1 MEGFLS
7 VKEATKSYAQGCKAK
22 AATPIG
28 KLFGKAMLA
37 GMMIGMGAAASS
49 VAAHSVA
56 NVGLARLTAAVVFPV
71 GLMMVI
77 LLGAELFT
85 GDCLMALGVAEKHIS
100 VADCIRVLVL
110 VFLGNFAGALIFTA
124 LVYCSGQLDYSAGG
138 LGAYTIKVAYG
149 KATLPF
155 GKAFTSG
162 ILCNILVCAAV
173 LMAICAKDIS
183 GKLLVSFFVIMLFV
197 TAGFEH
203 CVANM
208 YYITAGLFCKM
219 NPDYVNKAME
229 LYGYTEA
236 QLSQLSWGSF
246 LIKNLIPV
254 TLGNIV
260 GGIWTSAFIFKPRKK
275 IKQVILRVTLNF
287 RVTLFLKIRIYCI
300 WCSCAIFWRIARSRF
315 CVRGVCSKIKL

>member
-22 AATPIG
+22 AATSIG

-124 LVYCSGQLDYSAGG
+124 LVYCSIWKGNTAIWQGIYIWHSLQYFSLRSCFDGNLRKRYQR
-138 LGAYTIKVAYG
+138 
-149 KATLPF
+149 KAACIF
-155 GKAFTSG
+155 
-162 ILCNILVCAAV
+162 LCNHAVC
-173 LMAICAKDIS
+173 
-183 GKLLVSFFVIMLFV
+183 
-197 TAGFEH
+197 
-203 CVANM
+203 N
-208 YYITAGLFCKM
+208 
-219 NPDYVNKAME
+219 
-229 LYGYTEA
+229 
-236 QLSQLSWGSF
+236 
-246 LIKNLIPV
+246 
-254 TLGNIV
+254 
-260 GGIWTSAFIFKPRKK
+260 
-275 IKQVILRVTLNF
+275 
-287 RVTLFLKIRIYCI
+287 
-300 WCSCAIFWRIARSRF
+300 SR
-315 CVRGVCSKIKL
+315 L

>member
-22 AATPIG
+22 AATSIG

-197 TAGFEH
+197 TAG
-203 CVANM
+203 
-208 YYITAGLFCKM
+208 LFCKM
-219 NPDYVNKAME
+219 NSDYVNKAME

-260 GGIWTSAFIFKPRKK
+260 GGICCIGLPLLYLNREKK
-275 IKQVILRVTLNF
+275 
-287 RVTLFLKIRIYCI
+287 
-300 WCSCAIFWRIARSRF
+300 
-315 CVRGVCSKIKL
+315 

>member
-22 AATPIG
+22 AATSIG

-56 NVGLARLTAAVVFPV
+56 NVGLARLTAAVFPV

-155 GKAFTSG
+155 G
-162 ILCNILVCAAV
+162 
-173 LMAICAKDIS
+173 
-183 GKLLVSFFVIMLFV
+183 
-197 TAGFEH
+197 
-203 CVANM
+203 
-208 YYITAGLFCKM
+208 
-219 NPDYVNKAME
+219 
-229 LYGYTEA
+229 
-236 QLSQLSWGSF
+236 
-246 LIKNLIPV
+246 
-254 TLGNIV
+254 
-260 GGIWTSAFIFKPRKK
+260 IF
-275 IKQVILRVTLNF
+275 
-287 RVTLFLKIRIYCI
+287 
-300 WCSCAIFWRIARSRF
+300 
-315 CVRGVCSKIKL
+315 

>member
-124 LVYCSGQLDYSAGG
+124 AVSLIIQQADLVLIQLRWHME
-138 LGAYTIKVAYG
+138 KQH
-149 KATLPF
+149 
-155 GKAFTSG
+155 
-162 ILCNILVCAAV
+162 CHLVRHLHLA
-173 LMAICAKDIS
+173 
-183 GKLLVSFFVIMLFV
+183 FFVIF
-197 TAGFEH
+197 
-203 CVANM
+203 
-208 YYITAGLFCKM
+208 
-219 NPDYVNKAME
+219 
-229 LYGYTEA
+229 
-236 QLSQLSWGSF
+236 
-246 LIKNLIPV
+246 
-254 TLGNIV
+254 
-260 GGIWTSAFIFKPRKK
+260 
-275 IKQVILRVTLNF
+275 
-287 RVTLFLKIRIYCI
+287 
-300 WCSCAIFWRIARSRF
+300 
-315 CVRGVCSKIKL
+315 

>member
-1 MEGFLS
+1 
-7 VKEATKSYAQGCKAK
+7 
-22 AATPIG
+22 
-28 KLFGKAMLA
+28 
-37 GMMIGMGAAASS
+37 
-49 VAAHSVA
+49 
-56 NVGLARLTAAVVFPV
+56 
-71 GLMMVI
+71 MV
-77 LLGAELFT
+77 
-85 GDCLMALGVAEKHIS
+85 
-100 VADCIRVLVL
+100 
-110 VFLGNFAGALIFTA
+110 FTA
-124 LVYCSGQLDYSAGG
+124 LIYFSGQLDYSAGG

-236 QLSQLSWGSF
+236 QLAQLNWGSF
-246 LIKNLIPV
+246 LLKNLVPV
-254 TLGNIV
+254 TLGNIF
-260 GGIWTSAFIFKPRKK
+260 GGICCIGLPLWYFNRAKK
-275 IKQVILRVTLNF
+275 
-287 RVTLFLKIRIYCI
+287 
-300 WCSCAIFWRIARSRF
+300 
-315 CVRGVCSKIKL
+315 

>member
-1 MEGFLS
+1 
-7 VKEATKSYAQGCKAK
+7 
-22 AATPIG
+22 
-28 KLFGKAMLA
+28 
-37 GMMIGMGAAASS
+37 MG
-49 VAAHSVA
+49 
-56 NVGLARLTAAVVFPV
+56 
-71 GLMMVI
+71 
-77 LLGAELFT
+77 
-85 GDCLMALGVAEKHIS
+85 
-100 VADCIRVLVL
+100 DCIRVLLL

-254 TLGNIV
+254 TLGNMLGGMIFV
-260 GGIWTSAFIFKPRKK
+260 GLPLYLIYKK
-275 IKQVILRVTLNF
+275 NWETKKRT
-287 RVTLFLKIRIYCI
+287 
-300 WCSCAIFWRIARSRF
+300 
-315 CVRGVCSKIKL
+315 